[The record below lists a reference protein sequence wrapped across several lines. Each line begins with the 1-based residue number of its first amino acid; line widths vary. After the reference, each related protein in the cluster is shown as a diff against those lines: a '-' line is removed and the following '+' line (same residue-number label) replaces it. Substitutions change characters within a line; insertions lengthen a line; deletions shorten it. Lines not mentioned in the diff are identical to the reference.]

1 MTENEGE
8 EVDAEV
14 REDLAHL
21 AVGVHGPVDHLSGNP
36 RQQQRSCQL
45 KGTPL
50 IVSSFCIID
59 REKRR
64 GKPA

>member
-21 AVGVHGPVDHLSGNP
+21 AVGVHGPVDHLSWNP
-36 RQQQRSCQL
+36 RQQQRSCQH
-45 KGTPL
+45 
-50 IVSSFCIID
+50 
-59 REKRR
+59 RR
-64 GKPA
+64 LHLLLALYR